1 MQRFAT
7 GTDAA
12 LTLRPDHPLYCFRP
26 EVLKQDAQQFMALFP
41 GETAYA
47 VKTNGEPMVLKTL
60 VEAGVKI
67 FRRRLAG

>member
-7 GTDAA
+7 GTEAA
-12 LTLRPDHPLYCFRP
+12 LALRPDHPLYCFRP
-26 EVLKQDAQQFMALFP
+26 EVLKQDARQFMKLFP

-60 VEAGVKI
+60 VEAG
-67 FRRRLAG
+67 